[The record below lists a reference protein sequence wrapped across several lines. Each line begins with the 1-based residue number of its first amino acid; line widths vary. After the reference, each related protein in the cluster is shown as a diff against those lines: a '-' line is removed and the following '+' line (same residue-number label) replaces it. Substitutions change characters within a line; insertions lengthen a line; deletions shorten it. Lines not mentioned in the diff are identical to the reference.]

1 MAITNGYATLA
12 QVKSSLRI
20 TDTIDDSLIELA
32 IESASRDI
40 DAYCGRVF
48 YSMGTASRYFAA
60 ADPYF
65 CPIDDAQSISE
76 VATSSTSNGVY
87 ATVWANPT
95 AGNNNGD
102 YQVDPVNSST
112 PVDGIVFPTTGLR
125 AMWNYL
131 FPVDAAKALVKVTGV
146 WGWAEVPTAIKQACV
161 IQAARIFKRN
171 DSPLGVA
178 GFGDMGAIR
187 VSRVDPDVARM
198 LEPYRKMNGFA

>member
-12 QVKSSLRI
+12 QVKAALRI
-20 TDTIDDSLIELA
+20 TDTIDDALIELA

-40 DAYCGRVF
+40 DAYCARVF
-48 YSMGTASRYFAA
+48 YSVGSGTRFFSAT
-60 ADPYF
+60 DDYF

-76 VATSSTSNGVY
+76 VATSSTANGVY

-95 AGNNNGD
+95 SGNNDGD
-102 YQVDPVNSST
+102 YQTEPVNASAPT
-112 PVDGIVFPTTGLR
+112 DGIVTPITGLR
-125 AMWNYL
+125 ALWNYL
-131 FPVDAAKALVKVTGV
+131 FPIAGGAALVKVTGV
-146 WGWAEVPTAIKQACV
+146 WGWSAVPTAIKQACV

-178 GFGDMGAIR
+178 GFGDMGAMR

-198 LEPYRKMNGFA
+198 LEPYRRVNGFM

>member
-20 TDTIDDSLIELA
+20 TDTLDDSLIELA

-48 YSMGTASRYFAA
+48 YSNGTASRYFAA
-60 ADPYF
+60 VDEYY
-65 CPIDDAQSISE
+65 CPIDDAQSVSE

-87 ATVWANPT
+87 ATVWNNPT

-102 YQVDPVNSST
+102 YQVDPVNGSA
-112 PVDGIVFPTTGLR
+112 PVDGIVFPITGLR
-125 AMWNYL
+125 ALWNYL
-131 FPVDAAKALVKVTGV
+131 FPVDGPKALVKVTGV
-146 WGWAEVPTAIKQACV
+146 WGWAEVPTTIKQACV

-178 GFGDMGAIR
+178 GFGDMGVVR